1 MPTSKP
7 SPFFIWGLILL
18 GFAIRVPFTTLTPVL
33 NQIAQA
39 LHVSVDSLG
48 ILTTFPLL
56 MFALFSSLAPKL
68 AQYSGIERLF
78 TMALLAMVIGSFIR
92 IFNVPTLYLGTIII
106 GAAIAMLNVL
116 LPALILVN
124 QPHQIGRYTTLY
136 TTSMTVAMAI
146 FSALA
151 VPIVMASSWK
161 TLILVLTALLVV
173 TLVVWLP
180 NNKNNHKLQLSQEIS
195 NASREKLWKNKLA
208 WFLLVFGGLQSFL
221 FYTGVTWLPTMAQ
234 DAGISAGLTG
244 ILAGVYTLIGM
255 PFSLFLPIALT
266 RLELKQRRYLM
277 GGISGLGIVSL
288 ILLLIPLN
296 NFIYWLV
303 INALLG
309 LTVGALFPYLMTSL
323 SLKTTSAHQAAQ
335 LSGMVQTGGY
345 FLAAVGPIG
354 FGYAHVL
361 FQSWFPAKVIL
372 LILAA
377 VMTFCLLYV
386 ERFEKI

>member
-48 ILTTFPLL
+48 ILTTVPLL

-136 TTSMTVAMAI
+136 TTAMTVAMAI

-151 VPIVMASSWK
+151 VP
-161 TLILVLTALLVV
+161 L
-173 TLVVWLP
+173 
-180 NNKNNHKLQLSQEIS
+180 
-195 NASREKLWKNKLA
+195 
-208 WFLLVFGGLQSFL
+208 
-221 FYTGVTWLPTMAQ
+221 
-234 DAGISAGLTG
+234 
-244 ILAGVYTLIGM
+244 
-255 PFSLFLPIALT
+255 
-266 RLELKQRRYLM
+266 
-277 GGISGLGIVSL
+277 
-288 ILLLIPLN
+288 
-296 NFIYWLV
+296 
-303 INALLG
+303 
-309 LTVGALFPYLMTSL
+309 
-323 SLKTTSAHQAAQ
+323 
-335 LSGMVQTGGY
+335 
-345 FLAAVGPIG
+345 
-354 FGYAHVL
+354 
-361 FQSWFPAKVIL
+361 
-372 LILAA
+372 
-377 VMTFCLLYV
+377 
-386 ERFEKI
+386 

>member
-48 ILTTFPLL
+48 ILTTVPLL

-136 TTSMTVAMAI
+136 TTAMTVAMAI

-323 SLKTTSAHQAAQ
+323 SLKTTSAHQAA
-335 LSGMVQTGGY
+335 
-345 FLAAVGPIG
+345 
-354 FGYAHVL
+354 
-361 FQSWFPAKVIL
+361 
-372 LILAA
+372 
-377 VMTFCLLYV
+377 
-386 ERFEKI
+386 